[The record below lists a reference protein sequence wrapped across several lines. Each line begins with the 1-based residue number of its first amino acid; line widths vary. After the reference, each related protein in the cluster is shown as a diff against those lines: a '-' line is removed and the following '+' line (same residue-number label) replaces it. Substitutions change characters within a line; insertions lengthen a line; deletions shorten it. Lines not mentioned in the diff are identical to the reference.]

1 MTRTGKLPISEKTFQ
16 GMVIALANATGWRT
30 YHTFDSRRSAAGY
43 PDLTM
48 VRGARLIMA
57 ELKSEMG
64 FASAAQLAWLGALGA
79 IDGVEVFL
87 WKPDD
92 LDEIAEILSP
102 SRRSHEAEDCRREY
116 LTG

>member
-1 MTRTGKLPISEKTFQ
+1 MTPTGKLPITEAQFQ
-16 GMVIALANATGWRT
+16 SQVVGLARATGWRV
-30 YHTFDSRRSAAGY
+30 YHTHDSRRSAAGF

-48 VRGARLIMA
+48 VRGARLVMA

-64 FASAAQLAWLGALGA
+64 FATSAQRQWLDALGA
-79 IDGVEVFL
+79 VPGVESYL

-92 LDEIAEILSP
+92 LDEIGAILSP
-102 SRRSHEAEDCRREY
+102 VRRGEV